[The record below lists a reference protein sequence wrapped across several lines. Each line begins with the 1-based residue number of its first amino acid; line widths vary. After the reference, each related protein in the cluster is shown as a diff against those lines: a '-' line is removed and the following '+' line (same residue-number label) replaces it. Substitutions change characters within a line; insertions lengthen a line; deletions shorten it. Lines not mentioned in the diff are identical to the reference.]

1 MTFMESMGQRRSA
14 GPATGSVRRRV
25 VAATYGVSLALLVLV
40 GATAQAQQPAPT
52 SRAAARPAARQIR
65 IGEFKIEGQIQKPQA
80 FYILQRSNL
89 NFEGLELKNSFV
101 PKIIKSVEQ
110 APF

>member
-1 MTFMESMGQRRSA
+1 MTLDPSMVLSRLRNVLRDGL
-14 GPATGSVRRRV
+14 
-25 VAATYGVSLALLVLV
+25 VAAILAGAVGFGVA
-40 GATAQAQQPAPT
+40 AEAQQPTP
-52 SRAAARPAARQIR
+52 SRANQRPAARQIR